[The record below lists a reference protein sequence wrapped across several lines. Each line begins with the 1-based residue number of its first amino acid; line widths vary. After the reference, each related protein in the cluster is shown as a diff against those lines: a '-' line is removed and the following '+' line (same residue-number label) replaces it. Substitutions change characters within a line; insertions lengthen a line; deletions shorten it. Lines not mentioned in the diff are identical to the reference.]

1 MSDKKVLIVDDDRW
15 LAEQQVRTL
24 KQAGFK
30 AAVSPH
36 ALAAI
41 EDIDNFKPDVIIL
54 DVLLPGSTGFALM
67 HELQSHSDIS
77 RIPII
82 LCTSLAGD
90 VSLDNLKPYGVRRLL
105 DKSTMQPD
113 DIVAAVRSVLL

>member
-1 MSDKKVLIVDDDRW
+1 MINKKVLIVDDDRW

-24 KQAGFK
+24 TRAGFK
-30 AAVSPH
+30 TAVSPH

-41 EDIDNFKPDVIIL
+41 EDIDNFKPDVIVL
-54 DVLLPGSTGFALM
+54 DVLLPGNTGFGLM

-77 RIPII
+77 QIPII
-82 LCTSLAGD
+82 LCTSLAAD
-90 VSLDNLKPYGVRRLL
+90 VSIENLRPYGVRRLL